1 MLQYS
6 ELTVVN
12 NSAGIPTALGYPV
25 NSFMLQ
31 NNRPLFVGGG
41 KRERKNGTSNEDE
54 FNMDLAVPAG
64 LVCMTETICTKANA
78 MDANAMDAN
87 AIDSTGIDATDAY
100 DENAVDN
107 DENEVIPDG
116 LYERLMELAETK
128 QSKKLT
134 KRKPLKPKN
143 KTKKVIKK
151 TKSKR

>member
-87 AIDSTGIDATDAY
+87 AMDATDAY
-100 DENAVDN
+100 AMDTIEN

>member
-41 KRERKNGTSNEDE
+41 KRERKNGSSMETSDE

-64 LVCMTETICTKANA
+64 LVCMTETICTKASAMDANA

-87 AIDSTGIDATDAY
+87 AY
-100 DENAVDN
+100 DENAMAN

>member
-64 LVCMTETICTKANA
+64 LVCMTETICTKAT
-78 MDANAMDAN
+78 ANA
-87 AIDSTGIDATDAY
+87 IDATDAY
-100 DENAVDN
+100 AMDANDN
-107 DENEVIPDG
+107 DENEIIPDG